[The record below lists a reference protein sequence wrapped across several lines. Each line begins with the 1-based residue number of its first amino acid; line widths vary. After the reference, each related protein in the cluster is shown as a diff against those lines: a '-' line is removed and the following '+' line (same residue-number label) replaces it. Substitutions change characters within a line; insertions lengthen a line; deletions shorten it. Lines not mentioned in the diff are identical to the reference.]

1 MSFKLDLSKYKPRKE
16 QIDTIKFIE
25 AQREKNPLTK
35 YFLLNLP
42 TGVGKSHLALMLVDW
57 YRKNVNKMARV
68 DVITN
73 SKLLQEMDEN
83 TLRKMLKDAI
93 ENNDNEL
100 EIYLKE
106 LLKNFK
112 TEEVV
117 TIEDWNK
124 Y

>member
-1 MSFKLDLSKYKPRKE
+1 
-16 QIDTIKFIE
+16 
-25 AQREKNPLTK
+25 
-35 YFLLNLP
+35 
-42 TGVGKSHLALMLVDW
+42 
-57 YRKNVNKMARV
+57 
-68 DVITN
+68 
-73 SKLLQEMDEN
+73 MDEN
-83 TLRKMLKDAI
+83 TLRRMLKDAI

>member
-1 MSFKLDLSKYKPRKE
+1 MRY
-16 QIDTIKFIE
+16 IKTFE
-25 AQREKNPLTK
+25 R
-35 YFLLNLP
+35 F
-42 TGVGKSHLALMLVDW
+42 
-57 YRKNVNKMARV
+57 
-68 DVITN
+68 N
-73 SKLLQEMDEN
+73 SKDYEEMDEN